1 MKQGE
6 VLMKERERKKISLE
20 ELAGKLEVPV
30 EKYREIETGN
40 SAAERWGPIIRDL
53 AVALEVPTSRMFATS
68 GKWSDTRPGQA
79 GELIR
84 KHREAKGLSA
94 EAVAAKIGVTAEEY
108 QQIESG
114 SSEIEEW
121 GPFFLRFAAEVLD
134 PHFPGVVFNLFHPFG
149 LPFERLAVAD
159 YR

>member
-6 VLMKERERKKISLE
+6 VLMKERERKQLSLE
-20 ELAGKLEVPV
+20 ELALKLGMPADTYRAV
-30 EKYREIETGN
+30 EAG
-40 SAAERWGPIIRDL
+40 SSGAEKWGPVIREL
-53 AVALEVPTSRMFATS
+53 AVALEVPTSRMFAPS
-68 GKWSDTRPGQA
+68 GKWADTRPGQA

-84 KHREAKGLSA
+84 GHREAKGLSA
-94 EAVAAKIGVTAEEY
+94 DAVAAKIGVTAEEY

-149 LPFERLAVAD
+149 LPFEKLAVAD

>member
-6 VLMKERERKKISLE
+6 VLMKERERKKLSSD
-20 ELAGKLEVPV
+20 ELANKLEMPA
-30 EKYREIETGN
+30 EKYRDIEAGN
-40 SAAERWGPIIRDL
+40 SAAEKWGPVIRDL

-68 GKWSDTRPGQA
+68 GKWADTRPGQA

-94 EAVAAKIGVTAEEY
+94 EAVAAKIGVPVEEY

-134 PHFPGVVFNLFHPFG
+134 PNFPGVVFNLFHPFG
-149 LPFERLAVAD
+149 LPFEKLAVAD